1 MGEEGLDEASTLDEI
16 NEGKRVTCP
25 ERMVL

>member
-16 NEGKRVTCP
+16 NEGRLVTFP